1 MLKDAASAKSR
12 EIVLGD
18 NISFPAYGDK
28 SLSSQVVFVTGK
40 RGSGKSWTTGVMME
54 EMEKADLQFVCFDA
68 LGAHKGLEKLDGVEM
83 ITPREDETLD
93 MNGIVSKIAN
103 GNKSLVINM
112 AGCSLPK
119 QQLLP
124 AEPLLKLLLKL
135 HLHQ

>member
-1 MLKDAASAKSR
+1 MLKDAASVKSS

-68 LGAHKGLEKLDGVEM
+68 LGAHKG
-83 ITPREDETLD
+83 
-93 MNGIVSKIAN
+93 
-103 GNKSLVINM
+103 
-112 AGCSLPK
+112 
-119 QQLLP
+119 
-124 AEPLLKLLLKL
+124 
-135 HLHQ
+135 